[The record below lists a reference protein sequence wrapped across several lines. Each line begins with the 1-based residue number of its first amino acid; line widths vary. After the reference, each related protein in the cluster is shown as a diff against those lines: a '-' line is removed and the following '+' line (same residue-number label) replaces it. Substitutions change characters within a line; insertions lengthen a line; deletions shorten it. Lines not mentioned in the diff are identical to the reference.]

1 MNALVRFT
9 GTTSER
15 DLAVANLYE
24 EEVRREAM
32 RAANV
37 RDAEALWRVVESY
50 IITR

>member
-15 DLAVANLYE
+15 ALAVANLNE
-24 EEVRREAM
+24 EELRREAM
-32 RAANV
+32 RAANE

-50 IITR
+50 SITK